1 MNLARKTDDTV
12 EAVETARLRRWAL
25 PGITLQRGT
34 RHEEFQG
41 AGDDLEFD
49 GETRERFA
57 VDLRVDGILVERLAD
72 QRFGFPEMDAFC
84 LTQIAKPQARQAAQ
98 VAQAPLPRKSPE
110 L

>member
-25 PGITLQRGT
+25 GITLQRGT

-49 GETRERFA
+49 GEARERFA
-57 VDLRVDGILVERLAD
+57 VNLGVDGILVEGLAD
-72 QRFGFPEMDAFC
+72 QRFGFLEMDA
-84 LTQIAKPQARQAAQ
+84 LRLA
-98 VAQAPLPRKSPE
+98 
-110 L
+110 